1 MKLREL
7 LDKNDFWSQHN
18 VSGSFVHW
26 ICVAL
31 EVECSYNVGAY
42 SYMIKCL
49 QLTVPEGSFC
59 NLNLRFKV
67 GLPPEAVCS

>member
-31 EVECSYNVGAY
+31 EVDVIVFTSRMFIQCRSLFLHDQMFTAD
-42 SYMIKCL
+42 CTTRFLL
-49 QLTVPEGSFC
+49 QPQFEI
-59 NLNLRFKV
+59 
-67 GLPPEAVCS
+67 

>member
-1 MKLREL
+1 VFL
-7 LDKNDFWSQHN
+7 Q
-18 VSGSFVHW
+18 
-26 ICVAL
+26 
-31 EVECSYNVGAY
+31 ECSYNVGTY

-67 GLPPEAVCS
+67 GLPPEAVYNIIVDPENKRVFKNIKVCT